1 MIGADLEMFCLLRNR
16 QLARLLRRS
25 LPSIIA
31 VLSTVMLVAVA
42 EAAPS
47 SVIDSLRTPA
57 QQIDTRLPTPL
68 IGVARAGNDLFS
80 VGPHGLIL
88 RSSDSGKS
96 WEQVP
101 SPVASDLVQVRFRD
115 AQHGWIVGHDSL
127 LLHTSDGGRSW
138 AVQLDGRS
146 LLTLLREFYGQRA
159 DNGDSVAQDML
170 QEIDLAMG
178 TSASPDVLA
187 APLLDVLFDV
197 NGQGFV
203 VGAFGMILRSTD
215 DGATWEPWVERT
227 ENDRRMHLYA
237 LAEHRGRFFV
247 SGEQGLLM
255 HLDQQ
260 SQRFVMLE
268 TPYSG
273 TLFGVHAASDL
284 LLVHGL
290 RGNLFVSRDQGQ
302 EWLKIETGLTAS
314 LVSAVE
320 QDSQLILVSQNGEM
334 IALDRGS
341 LQVTPLRAA
350 NAGEVHAASATDK
363 AGRLVVT
370 RFSGAQ
376 VVEIAQAK

>member
-1 MIGADLEMFCLLRNR
+1 MIGANLEMFCLLRNR
-16 QLARLLRRS
+16 QLLRQLCRS
-25 LPSIIA
+25 LLSII
-31 VLSTVMLVAVA
+31 VIFSTLLVVA
-42 EAAPS
+42 ADAAS
-47 SVIDSLRTPA
+47 SADIDSLAEPA
-57 QQIDTRLPTPL
+57 QQIDARLPAPV

-96 WEQVP
+96 WLQVP

-127 LLHTSDGGRSW
+127 LLHTRDGGRTW
-138 AVQLDGRS
+138 VVQLDGRS
-146 LLTLLREFYGQRA
+146 LLTLLRETYGRRA
-159 DNGDSVAQDML
+159 SNGDSTAQDML
-170 QEIDLAMG
+170 QEIDFAMG

-187 APLLDVLFDV
+187 APLLDVLFDA

-215 DGATWEPWVERT
+215 DGATWEPWIERT

-237 LAEHRGRFFV
+237 LAEYQGRFFV

-255 HLDQQ
+255 QLDPQ
-260 SQRFVMLE
+260 SQRFLMQE
-268 TPYSG
+268 TPYTG
-273 TLFGVHAASDL
+273 TYFGVRAFSDL

-302 EWLKIETGLTAS
+302 EWVKVETGLNAS

-320 QDSQLILVSQNGEM
+320 QDGQLILVSQSGEM
-334 IALDRGS
+334 IAIDRGN
-341 LQVTPLRAA
+341 LQVTPLQAA
-350 NAGEVHAASATDK
+350 NAGEVYAASATDK
-363 AGRLVVT
+363 AGKLVVT